1 MEYIFKQAKPV
12 WGTDLKNRY
21 NQFLGFYAEIKEHR
35 KIRIAIAAR
44 SSYRLFVNGKLYA
57 CGPARCADHYCRVDV
72 LNIEGSQTE
81 EERKKVL
88 LLWK

>member
-21 NQFLGFYAEIKEHR
+21 NQFLGFYAELKEHR

-57 CGPARCADHYCRVDV
+57 CGPGTMCR
-72 LNIEGSQTE
+72 S
-81 EERKKVL
+81 L
-88 LLWK
+88 LQSGCT

>member
-57 CGPARCADHYCRVDV
+57 FPVNGNVFA
-72 LNIEGSQTE
+72 QQ
-81 EERKKVL
+81 L
-88 LLWK
+88 LQSGCT